1 MWIMLANN
9 PCCLLRSAHINFDDV
24 LSYPFSYL
32 VSFLK
37 DTRWFVCLFSWLR
50 YLKFVYLFAFFFL
63 HPLNVFII
71 NVHLYAILS
80 YLFFLFL
87 RSSPPLFLFLWS
99 VFVLLF
105 WYYYYLF
112 PWCWVPISQFGL
124 CLKWLIMFLCFC
136 RCFVLSCLGNAS
148 LLPYGWWK

>member
-80 YLFFLFL
+80 YLFFLSF
-87 RSSPPLFLFLWS
+87 SFFFYVPLLLFFLFFSFSGVSSFFFFDIIIIYSLD
-99 VFVLLF
+99 VG
-105 WYYYYLF
+105 
-112 PWCWVPISQFGL
+112 SQFPNLG
-124 CLKWLIMFLCFC
+124 CVWNGWLCFC
-136 RCFVLSCLGNAS
+136 VFVDVLFLVV
-148 LLPYGWWK
+148 